1 MGLPVPSC
9 EWWVGTEP
17 VLTFEAD
24 GTAKLR
30 MRLKAQDRTYDR
42 EKKEWVNG
50 KELWV
55 NATVWRAA
63 AENVA
68 NSIVKG
74 DNVVASGKL
83 SSREYKDKQG
93 ADRTA
98 IDFDVQEIGPS
109 LRFRTTPH
117 GAGDSTKQATTN
129 TRAGASTGAATAAP
143 ESGTGGGSDPG
154 W

>member
-1 MGLPVPSC
+1 MALPIPSC
-9 EWWVGTEP
+9 EWWVGTDP
-17 VLTFEAD
+17 VLTFESD

-55 NATVWRAA
+55 NATVWRAM

-83 SSREYKDKQG
+83 SSRDYKDKQG

-98 IDFDVQEIGPS
+98 IDLDVLEIGPS

-117 GAGDSTKQATTN
+117 GAGDGRKQATSDA
-129 TRAGASTGAATAAP
+129 RQGASTGAAASAP
-143 ESGTGGGSDPG
+143 ETDAQGSDPG

>member
-1 MGLPVPSC
+1 MALPIPSC
-9 EWWVGTEP
+9 EWWVGTDP
-17 VLTFEAD
+17 VLTFEPD

-55 NATVWRAA
+55 NATVWRAM

-68 NSIVKG
+68 NSINKG

-98 IDFDVQEIGPS
+98 IDLDVQEIGPS

-117 GAGDSTKQATTN
+117 GAGDGRKQTTAATGQGGN
-129 TRAGASTGAATAAP
+129 TGAAATAP
-143 ESGTGGGSDPG
+143 ETASSGGSDPG